1 MDTQSSDLC
10 SCALDSHRN
19 IACCINCCFSV
30 WGEKCLMVIGNAS
43 VGAKKREFYS
53 YSMFRK
59 SLTLLTQGLG
69 MYKVKRQRSNTQNN
83 PGQIISSVKHEDNP
97 GSFCSMSYFSQCSCR
112 RSQSDNKKVAIMDN
126 IKIWCSTPNVRFLE
140 AKCRD
145 SFKGLSRL
153 ILLVTVHYPWLQIW
167 NAEVLSTSSNCKVI
181 AFLTF
186 Q

>member
-112 RSQSDNKKVAIMDN
+112 RSQSDNKKVATLWTTSKFDVLPRMWDF
-126 IKIWCSTPNVRFLE
+126 WRLNVGIHSKASPDWFYWWRSITRGCKYGML
-140 AKCRD
+140 KSCPHQ
-145 SFKGLSRL
+145 
-153 ILLVTVHYPWLQIW
+153 VTVKWL
-167 NAEVLSTSSNCKVI
+167 L
-181 AFLTF
+181 F
-186 Q
+186 